1 MKMPLSSRRITESKI
16 SIPHRPY
23 STQPSTNISINKDN
37 LLDVKQRLEI
47 YLSNKAKLK

>member
-1 MKMPLSSRRITESKI
+1 MPLSSRRIADDKI

-23 STQPSTNISINKDN
+23 SAQPLSNIFINKDN

-47 YLSNKAKLK
+47 YLTNKAKLK